1 MSTDRDTFV
10 SNLIDKMT
18 LEQKVGQCFVIGFC
32 GTVVTPSILKRI
44 RTIKPAGIRAGLTF
58 RAKTALHDPYA
69 TSEVF
74 AHRVLRDPTGSVKDI
89 IPGIL
94 PPHCTNEEYCEFLN
108 TMKEEALKDG
118 LGIPLHITMDL
129 EGDVSCDY
137 TRGGLFNLPS
147 PMGATVSGDKQM
159 AYDAAWATGRQ
170 LNALG
175 VNWLHSPVLDTNTEP
190 MNPEIGT
197 RAYGEKPD
205 QVIEYGEEGYK
216 GFKASGIIT
225 TGKHFPG
232 RGESVT
238 DAHRGLPVIDMPRE
252 EMDQH
257 LKPFKAMVDAGIP
270 CIMTAHTV
278 YPCLDPDN
286 AATLSKKILTDLL
299 KNEWGFEGCVTTDD
313 ITMGG
318 IVEKYEVDQACVAS
332 LNAGCDLILLRDE
345 APLID
350 EVFEKVVQA
359 VRDGKL
365 PEERI
370 NDAVRRSLGVKF
382 DYGLFENGNL
392 RDVAQASSG
401 IKDPKVAQIARV
413 TAEKAVKLLRAE
425 AGLLPLSK
433 ETKVLVIE
441 QRCPLHFRTETQ
453 KCHPG
458 ILWEAFFGRSQD
470 PGQVEV
476 EMVPSEYDMKRIM
489 KRIEA
494 DDFDVIVTSN
504 YYDRR
509 AHSKSLF
516 VDEMVKATNKPIIVV
531 TNSPYPYTVDD
542 AYKTVICTYGVAP
555 ESLTAAV
562 KTIYGDK

>member
-1 MSTDRDTFV
+1 MSVGKREFIEG
-10 SNLIDKMT
+10 LIEKMS

-44 RTIKPAGIRAGLTF
+44 RKIKPAGIRAGLTF

-74 AHRVLRDPTGSVKDI
+74 AHRVLREPKDGVKDI
-89 IPGIL
+89 IPGLL
-94 PPHCTNEEYCEFLN
+94 PPHCTNEDYCTFLN

-118 LGIPLHITMDL
+118 LGIPLHITMDM

-137 TRGGLFNLPS
+137 TRGGIFNFPF
-147 PMGATVSGDKQM
+147 PMGATASGDPQM
-159 AYDAAWATGRQ
+159 AFDCAWATGRQ
-170 LNALG
+170 LHALG

-190 MNPEIGT
+190 NNPEIGT
-197 RAYGEKPD
+197 RSYGED
-205 QVIEYGEEGYK
+205 AETVIKFGTRGFEG
-216 GFKASGIIT
+216 FREAGIIT

-252 EMDQH
+252 QMEEH

-299 KNEWGFEGCVTTDD
+299 KEEWGFEGCVTTDD

-318 IVEKYEVDQACVAS
+318 IVEKYEVSDACVAS
-332 LNAGCDLILLRDE
+332 INAGADLILLRDE

-350 EVFEKVVQA
+350 EVFEEVVQA
-359 VRDGKL
+359 VKDGKL
-365 PEERI
+365 SEDRL
-370 NDAVRRSLGVKF
+370 NDAVRRSLTVKY

-392 RDVAQASSG
+392 RDVGQAGSG
-401 IKDPKVAQIARV
+401 INDPKVAAIAKASADAAIKVIRDEQQI
-413 TAEKAVKLLRAE
+413 
-425 AGLLPLSK
+425 LPLPRDR
-433 ETKVLVIE
+433 KVLVIE
-441 QRCPLHFRTETQ
+441 QRCPLHYRTDST

-458 ILWEAFFGRSQD
+458 IFWENFFPYSED
-470 PGQVEV
+470 VGQVEV
-476 EMVPSEYDMKRIM
+476 EMTPTEYDMKRVM
-489 KRIEA
+489 KRLDEV
-494 DDFDVIVTSN
+494 DVIVTTN
-504 YYDRR
+504 YFDRR
-509 AHSKSLF
+509 AHAKGSF
-516 VDEMVKATNKPIIVV
+516 VDEIIGATDKPVIVV
-531 TNSPYPYTVDD
+531 TNSPYPFTVADNF
-542 AYKTVICTYGVAP
+542 KTVICTYGVAP
-555 ESLTAAV
+555 ESLSAAV
-562 KTIYGDK
+562 KTIYGE

>member
-1 MSTDRDTFV
+1 MSKDKNDFV
-10 SNLIDKMT
+10 NQLVDKMT
-18 LEQKVGQCFVIGFC
+18 IEQKVGQCFVIGFC
-32 GTVVTPSILKRI
+32 GTIVTPEILKRI
-44 RTIKPAGIRAGLTF
+44 RKIKPAGIRAGLTF

-69 TSEVF
+69 TSDVF
-74 AHRVLRDPTGSVKDI
+74 AHRVLREPKDGVKDI
-89 IPGIL
+89 IPGLL
-94 PPHCTNEEYCEFLN
+94 PPHCTNEDYCTFLN

-118 LGIPLHITMDL
+118 LGIPLHITMDM

-137 TRGGLFNLPS
+137 TRGGIFNFPF
-147 PMGATVSGDKQM
+147 PMGATASGKPQM
-159 AYDAAWATGRQ
+159 AFDTAWATGRQ

-190 MNPEIGT
+190 NNPEIGT
-197 RAYGEKPD
+197 RSYGENSET
-205 QVIEYGEEGYK
+205 VIEYGEQGYK
-216 GFKASGIIT
+216 GFKEAGIIT

-238 DAHRGLPVIDMPRE
+238 DAHRGLPVIDIPRE
-252 EMDQH
+252 TMDEH

-286 AATLSKKILTDLL
+286 AATLSKPILTDLL

-318 IVEKYEVDQACVAS
+318 IVEKYEVSDACVTA

-359 VRDGKL
+359 VKDGEL
-365 PEERI
+365 SEERV

-392 RDVAQASSG
+392 RDVAQAGSG
-401 IKDPKVAQIARV
+401 IADPKIAAIAKAS
-413 TAEKAVKLLRAE
+413 AEE
-425 AGLLPLSK
+425 AITVIRDEANLLPLARDK
-433 ETKVLVIE
+433 KVLVIE
-441 QRCPLHFRTETQ
+441 QRCPLHYRTDST

-458 ILWEAFFGRSQD
+458 IFWENFFQYSED
-470 PGQVEV
+470 VGQVEV
-476 EMVPSEYDMKRIM
+476 EMTPTEYDMKRVM
-489 KRIEA
+489 KRLEEV
-494 DDFDVIVTSN
+494 DVIVTTN
-504 YYDRR
+504 YFDRR
-509 AHSKSLF
+509 AHAKGSF
-516 VDEMVKATNKPIIVV
+516 VDEIVNATENPVIVV
-531 TNSPYPYTVDD
+531 TNSPYPFTVADNF
-542 AYKTVICTYGVAP
+542 KTVICTYGVAP

-562 KTIYGDK
+562 KTIYGE

>member
-1 MSTDRDTFV
+1 MSAEKEKFV
-10 SNLIDKMT
+10 NGLVDKMT

-32 GTVVTPSILKRI
+32 GTIVTPEILRRI
-44 RTIKPAGIRAGLTF
+44 RKIKPAGIRAGLTF

-74 AHRVLRDPTGSVKDI
+74 AHRVLRDPKDGVKDI
-89 IPGIL
+89 IPGLL
-94 PPHCTNEEYCEFLN
+94 PPHCTNEEYCTFLN

-118 LGIPLHITMDL
+118 LGIPLHITMDM

-137 TRGGLFNLPS
+137 TRGGIFNFPF
-147 PMGATVSGDKQM
+147 PAGATASGDPKM
-159 AYDAAWATGRQ
+159 AFDTAWATGRQ

-190 MNPEIGT
+190 NNPEIGT
-197 RAYGEKPD
+197 RSYGED
-205 QVIEYGEEGYK
+205 AETVIEYGAQGFK
-216 GFKASGIIT
+216 GFKEAGIIT

-252 EMDQH
+252 QMEEH

-299 KNEWGFEGCVTTDD
+299 KTEWGFKGCVTTDD

-318 IVEKYEVDQACVAS
+318 IVEKYEVYEACVAS

-350 EVFEKVVQA
+350 EVFEQVVQA
-359 VRDGKL
+359 VKDGKL
-365 PEERI
+365 PEERV
-370 NDAVRRSLGVKF
+370 NDAVRRSLSVKF
-382 DYGLFENGNL
+382 EYGLFENGNL

-401 IKDPKVAQIARV
+401 INDPKVAAIA
-413 TAEKAVKLLRAE
+413 KASADAAITVIRDE
-425 AGLLPLSK
+425 QNILPLSRAK
-433 ETKVLVIE
+433 KVLVIE
-441 QRCPLHFRTETQ
+441 QRCPLHYRTDTT

-458 ILWEAFFGRSQD
+458 IFWENFFPYSETV
-470 PGQVEV
+470 GQVEV
-476 EMVPSEYDMKRIM
+476 EMVPTEYDMKRVL
-489 KRIEA
+489 KRLN
-494 DDFDVIVTSN
+494 DVDVIVTTN
-504 YYDRR
+504 YFDRR
-509 AHSKSLF
+509 AHSKGAF
-516 VDEMVKATNKPIIVV
+516 VDEIMAATDKPVIVV
-531 TNSPYPYTVDD
+531 TNSPYPFTVSPE
-542 AYKTVICTYGVAP
+542 YKTVICTYGVAP

-562 KTIYGDK
+562 KTIYGE